1 MSWVQILHK
10 EKSVAYPAIQGYGG
24 NVEVLAVIDGIWEVK
39 YEGPAPIGMSIQAAI
54 RDKVQDIKVVELLQA
69 LVYCKFDRQ
78 LL

>member
-1 MSWVQILHK
+1 
-10 EKSVAYPAIQGYGG
+10 
-24 NVEVLAVIDGIWEVK
+24 VLAVIDGIWEVK